1 MRSLHPASIR
11 LGYSVFTFFA
21 AQVGSKGGIFILK
34 KSIKLFGSV
43 KTLCAA
49 AILCALTTI
58 IAFICKSFTVGPF
71 LRVTFENLPI
81 IFSGWVFGPLVGLAV
96 GICADLI
103 SALVVYGG
111 GWLPGITLGAGCVGL
126 LAGLISRY
134 IPMKNEFIKLALAVL
149 IPHIVGNMIIKSAT
163 FMISY
168 GTPVIQLMLRV
179 PLYLVIATA
188 EYFLLLAITNNTT
201 IKRMTSK

>member
-1 MRSLHPASIR
+1 M
-11 LGYSVFTFFA
+11 
-21 AQVGSKGGIFILK
+21 
-34 KSIKLFGSV
+34 
-43 KTLCAA
+43 LCAA

-58 IAFICKSFTVGPF
+58 IAFICKSFTIGPF

-81 IFSGWVFGPLVGLAV
+81 IFSGYVFGPLVGLAV

-126 LAGLISRY
+126 FAGLITRY
-134 IPMKNEFIKLALAVL
+134 IPIKNEFVKLGLAVL
-149 IPHIVGNMIIKSAT
+149 IPHIIGNMIVKSVT

-168 GTPVIQLMLRV
+168 GTPAVQLMLRI
-179 PLYLVIATA
+179 PLYLVIAA
-188 EYFLLLAITNNTT
+188 IEYFLLLAITNNTT
-201 IKRMTSK
+201 LKRMISK